1 MAVLNIVKVGENDEV
16 LRQRAQEVTKVTK
29 KIQKL
34 IKDMIETMY
43 EADGVG
49 LAAPQIGVSKRIIVV
64 DIGEGPIALINPKII
79 EMSPEQEIDVEGCLS
94 ILEFQGYVK
103 RAKHVVVQGL
113 DEKEKIVKIEASDFL
128 ARAFQHELDHLDGIL
143 FTDKIEEKEGD

>member
-64 DIGEGPIALINPKII
+64 DIGEGPIALINPKIN
-79 EMSPEQEIDVEGCLS
+79 EMNPEQEIDVEGSLS
-94 ILEFQGYVK
+94 IPKLQGYVK
-103 RAKHVVVQGL
+103 
-113 DEKEKIVKIEASDFL
+113 
-128 ARAFQHELDHLDGIL
+128 
-143 FTDKIEEKEGD
+143 